1 MMNHFTKRLFF
12 ALLALLLLGAGCNN
26 AAVKTH
32 LSHPR
37 VDAEDEWAV
46 AGLDD
51 PDPRDQPTQ
60 AFASF
65 EQPTQPPQQQRQ
77 QEFAS
82 PTPPVTTQPAMP
94 QPQAAEPVQ
103 EQLGSSAGGGVNFIT
118 GAPQHNVY
126 ALIVGI
132 EDYRSV
138 TPTPGARADA
148 EAFAEMLRTSM
159 GVPEHQIHLLTDG
172 DATRADIYATLSW
185 MQRNVSS
192 DGRIFFFFSG
202 HGSPNIETGQSF
214 LLPFEGQPETIEFSG
229 IALHEVLDGLEQTP
243 AREVLAFVDAC
254 FSGSGDRSAL
264 PEGSRPLVPVQEET
278 AQERTKVA
286 IIASSGASEIS
297 GTTEEGDAGL
307 FTYHLIRALGEG
319 RADMD
324 GDGMISLE
332 ELQSY
337 ITPRVSRDARR
348 LNREQSPTISIADGL
363 PGGSNL
369 MLMWGLPRD

>member
-1 MMNHFTKRLFF
+1 MKMDPNNLIF
-12 ALLALLLLGAGCNN
+12 LALLTPLIAVGCSTS
-26 AAVKTH
+26 AMDA
-32 LSHPR
+32 LFSHPNIEG
-37 VDAEDEWAV
+37 EDEWAITS
-46 AGLDD
+46 LDD
-51 PDPRDQPTQ
+51 PGDEPQ
-60 AFASF
+60 AVATF
-65 EQPTQPPQQQRQ
+65 EQPSAPLSP
-77 QEFAS
+77 EPAAS
-82 PTPPVTTQPAMP
+82 EPALP
-94 QPQAAEPVQ
+94 DPEPAEPVQ
-103 EQLGSSAGGGVNFIT
+103 EQLGTSAGSGVDFIT
-118 GAPQHNVY
+118 AAPQHNIY

-138 TPTPGARADA
+138 SPTPGARADA

-202 HGSPNIETGQSF
+202 HGSPNVETGQSF

-229 IALHEVLDGLEQTP
+229 VALNQVLDGLEQSP
-243 AREVLAFVDAC
+243 ARDVLAFVDAC

-264 PEGSRPLVPVQEET
+264 PEGARPLVPVEEET

-286 IIASSGASEIS
+286 ILASSGASEIS
-297 GTTEEGDAGL
+297 GTTESGDAGL
-307 FTYHLIRALGEG
+307 FTHHLIRALGEG

-337 ITPRVSRDARR
+337 ITPRIARDARR
-348 LNREQSPTISIADGL
+348 LNREQTPTLSVADDL
-363 PGGSNL
+363 PGGTDL
-369 MLMWGLPRD
+369 MLLWGLPRD